1 MITMIWWGCF
11 VHILFPDDDG
21 LRFVLVSQNTF
32 HSTNVAHSTWHTGL
46 ILTQCTKVA
55 HSKNILHITYL
66 HSKHTADNCTARF
79 ALRCT
84 QLHTVAQHREQE
96 NYFHTIHLISI
107 SLQADAL
114 SFVNQF
120 KQFWQ
125 NYCVSIMILQ
135 VGNNLKNRRK
145 CVHH

>member
-1 MITMIWWGCF
+1 M
-11 VHILFPDDDG
+11 HILFPDDDG

-55 HSKNILHITYL
+55 HCKKGLSHHMVANSRQL
-66 HSKHTADNCTARF
+66 HSAHGS
-79 ALRCT
+79 
-84 QLHTVAQHREQE
+84 QVHTVAQHREQE

-114 SFVNQF
+114 SFVYQF
-120 KQFWQ
+120 KQF
-125 NYCVSIMILQ
+125 
-135 VGNNLKNRRK
+135 
-145 CVHH
+145 